1 MSTKNPA
8 QKRYRQRFIPAMSLY
23 VAAIVGVSLAFDYL
37 HPRGLLAYVL
47 AALPALPIIGVIT
60 AMGLYI
66 VEEKD
71 EFARAVQVEAML
83 WGIGFTVAVC
93 TTWGLLE
100 VYADAPRLWVFLVGP
115 IFCVVLGAAQPLI
128 RLRYR

>member
-1 MSTKNPA
+1 MTPKNPA
-8 QKRYRQRFIPAMSLY
+8 QKRYRRRFIPAMTLY
-23 VAAIVGVSLAFDYL
+23 VAAIVGVSLAFDYFQP
-37 HPRGLLAYVL
+37 HGVLAYAL

-71 EFARAVQVEAML
+71 EFEKSVQVEAML
-83 WGIGFTVAVC
+83 WGIGFTIAVC

-100 VYADAPRLWVFLVGP
+100 IYAGAPRLWVFLVGP
-115 IFCVVLGAAQPLI
+115 IFCAVLGGAQPFI
-128 RLRYR
+128 RMRYR